1 MLGTACEY
9 QFYCT
14 VSDYAQRI
22 FYSLD
27 IRDMGVDLML
37 LYEYSNRQVGH
48 NKYSDSDLMGGKRSA
63 PPTRS
68 MPAGAQRTTW
78 W

>member
-48 NKYSDSDLMGGKRSA
+48 NKYSDSDLMGKRSA